1 MRKKTSSHAMEE
13 DDDGEESG
21 VRVLWVLVQH
31 DGFASEFT
39 GGGDGGGFFFLF
51 FFFFFSAVV
60 CGDERMWWL
69 WMDVDVGGCGGFF
82 LL

>member
-1 MRKKTSSHAMEE
+1 MEE

-21 VRVLWVLVQH
+21 VCVLWVLVQH

-51 FFFFFSAVV
+51 FCCGFFFV
-60 CGDERMWWL
+60 C
-69 WMDVDVGGCGGFF
+69 
-82 LL
+82 

>member
-1 MRKKTSSHAMEE
+1 MRRKTSSHAMEE

-31 DGFASEFT
+31 DGFAGEFA

-51 FFFFFSAVV
+51 FFFFF
-60 CGDERMWWL
+60 
-69 WMDVDVGGCGGFF
+69 

>member
-1 MRKKTSSHAMEE
+1 MTTWRKVVSVSCRFWFSVMGLLVSLLVAAMVEV
-13 DDDGEESG
+13 S
-21 VRVLWVLVQH
+21 
-31 DGFASEFT
+31 
-39 GGGDGGGFFFLF
+39 FFFF
-51 FFFFFSAVV
+51 SFFFFFSAVV

>member
-1 MRKKTSSHAMEE
+1 MTTGRKVVSVS
-13 DDDGEESG
+13 
-21 VRVLWVLVQH
+21 
-31 DGFASEFT
+31 
-39 GGGDGGGFFFLF
+39 GGFWFSMMGLLVSLLVVAMVEVSF
-51 FFFFFSAVV
+51 FFFSFFFSAVV